1 MIYCFSTGM
10 AYKIEKMQIISK
22 WQTIKHGSKIS
33 ITSQQASILFE
44 QISSKCI
51 LILAHW
57 RSNLTSIFA
66 IAKQHFEVCTWKV
79 KYRINSYF
87 TLCLNS
93 TWWLFMNGKHSRS
106 LYFFVLRVRPMN
118 GIVLRSLF
126 SIHNNRI

>member
-1 MIYCFSTGM
+1 MISNINPIHYNRGWIVLKSM
-10 AYKIEKMQIISK
+10 AFKIQKMQIISK

-33 ITSQQASILFE
+33 IPSQQASILFE

-57 RSNLTSIFA
+57 RSNLTAIFA

-79 KYRINSYF
+79 KYWINSYF

-93 TWWLFMNGKHSRS
+93 TWRLFMNGKHSRS
-106 LYFFVLRVRPMN
+106 LYFLCSEWILWMEFY
-118 GIVLRSLF
+118 
-126 SIHNNRI
+126 